1 MNLIWNTV
9 EGSQEE
15 KPKEIETISSKTT
28 IYLRK
33 NIKRMTRHDEITG
46 DDSEFWQY
54 DEATLT
60 QREYEQYAA
69 EHLLAITPYTATKTA
84 YIGDTEITF
93 YDTPA
98 TGNLTV
104 YCPGNYHVD
113 RLVDR
118 IFITFDEL
126 EEVTEITISIL

>member
-1 MNLIWNTV
+1 MDIEQRVSTLEIIVNGLINKINIDKYYADSNVTGV
-9 EGSQEE
+9 
-15 KPKEIETISSKTT
+15 
-28 IYLRK
+28 RK
-33 NIKRMTRHDEITG
+33 NVG
-46 DDSEFWQY
+46 D
-54 DEATLT
+54 
-60 QREYEQYAA
+60 
-69 EHLLAITPYTATKTA
+69 ITPYTDTKKA

-93 YDTPA
+93 YGTPA

>member
-1 MNLIWNTV
+1 MT
-9 EGSQEE
+9 
-15 KPKEIETISSKTT
+15 KEIAMALGQMSEKINELGRRIDNAT
-28 IYLRK
+28 
-33 NIKRMTRHDEITG
+33 NKRIE
-46 DDSEFWQY
+46 
-54 DEATLT
+54 
-60 QREYEQYAA
+60 
-69 EHLLAITPYTATKTA
+69 AITPYTETKTA

>member
-1 MNLIWNTV
+1 MTVDVSMALGRMSEKINDLGQRIDNLY
-9 EGSQEE
+9 GSLHQENAN
-15 KPKEIETISSKTT
+15 KIE
-28 IYLRK
+28 
-33 NIKRMTRHDEITG
+33 
-46 DDSEFWQY
+46 
-54 DEATLT
+54 
-60 QREYEQYAA
+60 
-69 EHLLAITPYTATKTA
+69 AITPYTATKTA

-118 IFITFDEL
+118 IFITFDAL